1 MKKSIIIIVCLSFL
15 MAGCSGVSGATPT
28 SVVPINLDTTA
39 PATDPS
45 TTNAPVSG
53 GVSASGVVK
62 AEQEAKIG
70 SLSTSRVLSVAVKLG
85 DTVTKDQILATLS
98 GAEQR
103 QADLSAAEK
112 QLIDWKNQLKDFQ
125 DQAVIAST
133 QAEKDVFTAQDD
145 LQDAKDRLTNLRYQ
159 RWLYQ
164 TKTKDQIKAREKDLD
179 AKFTNPTQ
187 ANLDEAVVDV
197 ALAEARLKDAQVVM
211 ESLKGGTDPDRLAFL
226 EAAIQNAEDQV
237 DSAKAALEN
246 LTLKAPFAGQISWVN
261 VAIGDV
267 VSPGQVLFILTDP
280 TNLHVETTDL
290 SERDVPSVRPG
301 QAVTVQ
307 IKPLN
312 EDIAGTVVAVAARA
326 ETIGGD
332 TVYTTLIA
340 LESVPVGTL
349 PGMSVDVDF
358 EP

>member
-1 MKKSIIIIVCLSFL
+1 MKKSVVFIVCLSFFL
-15 MAGCSGVSGATPT
+15 AGCRGVIGATPT
-28 SVVPINLDTTA
+28 PAAAINLDA
-39 PATDPS
+39 APPATDQS
-45 TTNAPVSG
+45 SSNALASG

-62 AEQEAKIG
+62 ADQEAKIG

-85 DTVTKDQILATLS
+85 DTVSEGQVLATLS
-98 GAEQR
+98 GTEQR

-112 QLIDWKNQLKDFQ
+112 QLIEWKNQLKDFQ

-133 QAEKDVFTAQDD
+133 QAEKDVFTAQDE

-211 ESLKGGTDPDRLAFL
+211 ESLKAGADPDRLAFL
-226 EAAIQNAEDQV
+226 EAAVQNAEDQV
-237 DSAKAALEN
+237 DSVKAALDN
-246 LTLKAPFAGQISWVN
+246 LTLKAPFAGQISGVN
-261 VAIGDV
+261 VSIGDV

-280 TNLHVETTDL
+280 SNLHVETTDL
-290 SERDVPSVRPG
+290 SERDVPSVRQG
-301 QAVTVQ
+301 QAVTVN

-312 EDIAGTVVAVAARA
+312 EDVPGTVVAVAARA

-340 LESVPVGTL
+340 LESVPTGTL